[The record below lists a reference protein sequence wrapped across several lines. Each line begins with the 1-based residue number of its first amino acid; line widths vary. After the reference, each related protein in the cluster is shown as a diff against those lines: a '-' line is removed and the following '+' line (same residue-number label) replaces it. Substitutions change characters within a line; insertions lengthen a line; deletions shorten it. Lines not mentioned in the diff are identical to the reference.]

1 MCGQTDFNFAIFGG
15 RRLLKRRSDSRRGIR
30 AQTMSAQMTGKEEAM
45 SKPLSAIIGLI
56 AFAIATPSHAHDQ
69 AEAEKAVAAIVAT
82 YIEKYNSKDA
92 AGVAALYAEDGILVP
107 PGPMVAGRANI
118 ERAWQASFD
127 AGRTGIRYD
136 IKQIKPEGNIVLVV
150 GQFTVKVP
158 EGGSLQDRPGNFV
171 NIYQWDGGALKFHVH
186 SFSFMPSP
194 R

>member
-1 MCGQTDFNFAIFGG
+1 MG
-15 RRLLKRRSDSRRGIR
+15 
-30 AQTMSAQMTGKEEAM
+30 AQMAGKGEAM
-45 SKPLSAIIGLI
+45 SRILTAIVGLT
-56 AFAIATPSHAHDQ
+56 AFAIAIPSFARDQ
-69 AEAEKAVAAIVAT
+69 AEAEKAVAAIVGT

-118 ERAWQASFD
+118 EKAWQASFD

-171 NIYQWDGGALKFHVH
+171 NVYQWDDGALKFRVH
-186 SFSFMPSP
+186 SFSFMPTP